1 LIKQSLIQK
10 HKEAQQ
16 ITSVTVAQL
25 PFLENSFQKN
35 KILTSLET
43 ILERFVF
50 KILKFRAL
58 KMDLLKLY
66 NMVFIKVL
74 VYLSSATCTMNL
86 QNPKNGSKLPSRDF
100 ANPMNRKQKFYQ
112 KL

>member
-1 LIKQSLIQK
+1 MNLIKQSLIQK

-35 KILTSLET
+35 KISTSLEA

-50 KILKFRAL
+50 KMLKFR
-58 KMDLLKLY
+58 
-66 NMVFIKVL
+66 VF
-74 VYLSSATCTMNL
+74 TMEFFHVV
-86 QNPKNGSKLPSRDF
+86 QYG
-100 ANPMNRKQKFYQ
+100 FY
-112 KL
+112 KSFSIFE

>member
-1 LIKQSLIQK
+1 MILRTT
-10 HKEAQQ
+10 A
-16 ITSVTVAQL
+16 VTVAQL
-25 PFLENSFQKN
+25 FFLENSFQKH
-35 KILTSLET
+35 KILTSLEA

-58 KMDLLKLY
+58 KMELLKLY

-86 QNPKNGSKLPSRDF
+86 QNPKNGSKLHFRDF
-100 ANPMNRKQKFYQ
+100 TNPREHWQ
-112 KL
+112 